1 MQWRLPQLPH
11 LEQAASCGSFFP
23 VAPEGFTSGCHVAE
37 GAVPTSL
44 FRLLFTGAA
53 QATSH
58 ASRLRTVGSIVETNN
73 CKEKAGWH
81 RCTIVE
87 LLKEP
92 LYHPSVLVRFDGVDG
107 LVKLSPHR
115 MRAMIPLQHAIRA
128 LVEEELL
135 PAELDNHYRLK
146 QMEDTWLESRGLEL
160 RGALSE
166 EQACNPVHD
175 TGCNP
180 TCHRLQPY
188 VTGAATPCDTGCNP
202 V

>member
-1 MQWRLPQLPH
+1 M
-11 LEQAASCGSFFP
+11 
-23 VAPEGFTSGCHVAE
+23 
-37 GAVPTSL
+37 
-44 FRLLFTGAA
+44 
-53 QATSH
+53 
-58 ASRLRTVGSIVETNN
+58 ETNN
-73 CKEKAGWH
+73 CKGKAGWH

-92 LYHPSVLVRFDGVDG
+92 PYHPSVLVRFDGVDE

-135 PAELDNHYRLK
+135 PAELDHHYRLK
-146 QMEDTWLESRGLEL
+146 QMKDTWLESRGLEL

-180 TCHRLQPY
+180 ICHRLQPY
-188 VTGAATPCDTGCNP
+188 VTGAAIPCDTGCNP

>member
-1 MQWRLPQLPH
+1 M
-11 LEQAASCGSFFP
+11 AA
-23 VAPEGFTSGCHVAE
+23 EGFTSGCHVAE
-37 GAVPTSL
+37 GALPTSL

-53 QATSH
+53 QATSE

-73 CKEKAGWH
+73 CKGKAGWH

-92 LYHPSVLVRFDGVDG
+92 LYHPSVLVRFDGVDE

-135 PAELDNHYRLK
+135 PAELDHHYRLK
-146 QMEDTWLESRGLEL
+146 QMKDTWLESRGLEL

-180 TCHRLQPY
+180 ICHRLQPY
-188 VTGAATPCDTGCNP
+188 VTGAAIPCDTGCNP